1 MKNIVIIGSS
11 SGIGQALTHQLVEN
25 NRVFGSYNQHQPS
38 LENIN
43 YFPFNFNALDENF
56 SFDFLPESIDGIV
69 YCPGSILLKN
79 FARYTDED
87 FLNDYRLQV
96 LGAVRTIRTLLP
108 RLKKSEHGSVV
119 LFSSVAVTSGFPF
132 HTLVSS
138 SKGAI
143 EGFTRALAAEL
154 APKIRVNAVAP
165 GWIETPFTVAGLEL
179 SEDPVQYRKSVEQMH
194 ALNRVGTPQEIAKVI
209 YWLSSPDSSFMTGS
223 VVISDGGYMVKN

>member
-154 APKIRVNAVAP
+154 APKIRVNCIAPSLTDTPLASSLLSNEDKRKVQAERNPMKRIGTSNDIASMAKFLLSNESSWISGQVLAV
-165 GWIETPFTVAGLEL
+165 
-179 SEDPVQYRKSVEQMH
+179 
-194 ALNRVGTPQEIAKVI
+194 
-209 YWLSSPDSSFMTGS
+209 
-223 VVISDGGYMVKN
+223 DGGAGVLKTT

>member
-1 MKNIVIIGSS
+1 LKNIVIIGSS

-108 RLKKSEHGSVV
+108 RLKKSEQGSVV

-154 APKIRVNAVAP
+154 APKIRVNCIAPSLTDTPLASSLLSNDDKRKIQAERNPMKRIGTSNDIASMAKFLLSDESSWISGQVLAV
-165 GWIETPFTVAGLEL
+165 
-179 SEDPVQYRKSVEQMH
+179 
-194 ALNRVGTPQEIAKVI
+194 
-209 YWLSSPDSSFMTGS
+209 
-223 VVISDGGYMVKN
+223 DGGAGVLKTT